1 MSGEIIGIDYCVRC
15 RNDTDTTN
23 GYTGSSSSS
32 SSNNISQA
40 RFATISLG
48 NFAMAMMELEHVNND
63 VSAIYTGTN
72 MTFLGG
78 VFNIVDPKHGCTKE
92 AFLQQD
98 LTLSVEIHESRSA
111 QCHVSYKVGTKVP

>member
-1 MSGEIIGIDYCVRC
+1 MSCEIIGIDYCVRC

-32 SSNNISQA
+32 NNISRA

-48 NFAMAMMELEHVNND
+48 NFAMAMMELEHINND
-63 VSAIYTGTN
+63 VSDTYTDSN
-72 MTFLGG
+72 MAFVGG

-92 AFLQQD
+92 AILQQD